1 VRKKVSDGIEKEM
14 RGCHKRVLFSGK
26 IYYGGVGRPG
36 SGSSTNL
43 AISLAPVK
51 IYLSIN

>member
-1 VRKKVSDGIEKEM
+1 VSDGKEKEM
-14 RGCHKRVLFSGK
+14 KGRHKCVLVIGQ
-26 IYYGGVGRPG
+26 IYYGGFGRPG

-43 AISLAPVK
+43 AISLALVK